1 MASLKFVNTITGE
14 QFEFPTDTNDQ
25 LVEAYNQAQ
34 ALEAAA
40 KRAKEKARNLI
51 VERDLDGYISGNRAV
66 KIINVQRKDYDL
78 TVMRE
83 VLDADQFNTFIK
95 PDKTALDTF
104 IKENVESMPEAKD
117 LRDTMIDIGDPY
129 IQVRVEK
136 VQA

>member
-14 QFEFPTDTNDQ
+14 QFEFPTDTSDQ
-25 LVEAYNQAQ
+25 IIEAYTQAQ

-51 VERDLDGYISGNRAV
+51 VQRDLDGYISGDRSV
-66 KIINVQRKDYDL
+66 KIVNVQRKDYDL
-78 TVMRE
+78 SVMRE

-104 IKENVESMPEAKD
+104 IKENVEDMPEAKQ
-117 LRDTMIDIGDPY
+117 LRDTMVDIGDPY
-129 IQVRVEK
+129 VKISVDK
-136 VQA
+136 I